1 MIIVPGMRGQTK
13 LHADMRFAAP
23 NFFDRMRQAVDH
35 QVKPVR
41 EPNIGWNHQACAAQ
55 RYVPDANHFHVGAVE
70 QINKGSKI
78 AYIDTRRFSTVVVRT
93 HGKHITA
100 YQGRI

>member
-1 MIIVPGMRGQTK
+1 MAPVAGMRGQTK
-13 LHADMRFAAP
+13 LHADMGFSAP
-23 NFFDRMRQAVDH
+23 NFFYGMRQAVDH
-35 QVKPVR
+35 QVKSVR
-41 EPNIGWNHQACAAQ
+41 EENIGWNHQARAAQ

-70 QINKGSKI
+70 QINKSSKI

-100 YQGRI
+100 YQGSI